1 MLTGMTE
8 IALSG
13 VIGAL
18 SYALDI
24 AEGQPPGHA
33 IRSCLIGMRLGAEI
47 DLSDSDRS
55 DLFYALLLKDA
66 GCSANANRMAV
77 LFAADDRAAKA
88 TSKLVDWTNPRAA
101 FVWSL
106 RTVAPGTGLRRR
118 IEVLKGIRDEG
129 EVTRKFMEA
138 RCDRGAEIAR
148 MLFLS
153 EETAAAIRSLDEH
166 WDGRGMPDGL
176 GGEEIPLAARILCL
190 AQTVEVFHAAG
201 GVKAARRMA
210 EHRRGKWFDP
220 ALVDAFLRFCGDGDF
235 WAALEAPDVSE
246 WEPPDFALA
255 GDDTRLDRIA
265 EAFARV
271 IDAKSPFTARHSVR
285 VAEIADGIA
294 SVLRFDPDG
303 RRTLKRASLLHD
315 IGKLAISSRILDKP
329 DKLTDE
335 EFRAI
340 QTHPVHTLRIL
351 ERAPCFTD
359 LADLAANHHEK
370 LDGTGY
376 PRALDA
382 CHLDLPMRV
391 LAVADV
397 YEALTA
403 DRPYRGP
410 MPVEEA
416 LAIIDRDV
424 PRKLDADARRRAG
437 GLRRPGNDHSFGLA
451 DPHLS
456 EELLGSVGLARRP
469 PADPQ
474 PERLAALLP
483 VERAP
488 HLDFGNG
495 LCRVDHAASNSN
507 STGFSSRTSTTT
519 SAERADGR
527 SHMAAISAPTTT
539 VPAPIAQAR

>member
-1 MLTGMTE
+1 MQPVMTE

-33 IRSCLIGMRLGAEI
+33 IRSCLIGMRLAAELDLGA
-47 DLSDSDRS
+47 SDRS
-55 DLFYALLLKDA
+55 DLFYALLLKDS
-66 GCSANANRMAV
+66 GCSANANRMAA

-88 TSKLVDWTNPRAA
+88 TSKLVDWTNPRTA
-101 FVWSL
+101 FLWSL

-153 EETAAAIRSLDEH
+153 EHTAAAIRSLDEH
-166 WDGRGMPDGL
+166 RDGRGMPDGL
-176 GGEEIPLAARILCL
+176 CGDEIPLAARILCL
-190 AQTVEVFHAAG
+190 AQTIEVFHAAG
-201 GVKAARRMA
+201 GLKAARAMA
-210 EHRRGKWFDP
+210 KRRRGRWFDP
-220 ALVDAFLRFCGDGDF
+220 ALVDAFLRFCGD
-235 WAALEAPDVSE
+235 P
-246 WEPPDFALA
+246 
-255 GDDTRLDRIA
+255 
-265 EAFARV
+265 
-271 IDAKSPFTARHSVR
+271 
-285 VAEIADGIA
+285 IADGIA
-294 SVLRFDPDG
+294 AALGFDADG
-303 RRTLKRASLLHD
+303 RRTMLRAALLHD

-329 DKLTDE
+329 DKLTDD

-351 ERAPCFTD
+351 ERAPCFHE

-376 PRALDA
+376 PRSLDA
-382 CHLDLPMRV
+382 RHLDLPMRV

-410 MPVEEA
+410 LPVEEA

-424 PRKLDADARRRAG
+424 PHKLDADARGALEVHVGRSDASAG
-437 GLRRPGNDHSFGLA
+437 PVGLT
-451 DPHLS
+451 LS
-456 EELLGSVGLARRP
+456 EA
-469 PADPQ
+469 
-474 PERLAALLP
+474 
-483 VERAP
+483 
-488 HLDFGNG
+488 
-495 LCRVDHAASNSN
+495 
-507 STGFSSRTSTTT
+507 
-519 SAERADGR
+519 
-527 SHMAAISAPTTT
+527 
-539 VPAPIAQAR
+539 

>member
-1 MLTGMTE
+1 MHDAMAR
-8 IALSG
+8 IPLSG

-33 IRSCLIGMRLGAEI
+33 VRSCLIGMRLAAEI
-47 DLSDSDRS
+47 DLSAAQRS

-66 GCSANANRMAV
+66 GCSANANRMSV
-77 LFAADDRAAKA
+77 LFAADDRVAKA

-101 FVWSL
+101 LVWSL

-118 IEVLKGIRDEG
+118 LEVLKGIRDEG

-153 EETAAAIRSLDEH
+153 EETALAIKSLDEH

-190 AQTVEVFHAAG
+190 AQTVEVFHAARG
-201 GVKAARRMA
+201 LKAARAMA
-210 EHRRGKWFDP
+210 KERRGRWFDP
-220 ALVDAFLRFCGDGDF
+220 ALVDAFLGFCGDRDF
-235 WAALEAPDVSE
+235 WDALESPNVSE

-255 GDDTRLDRIA
+255 GDDARLDRIA

-271 IDAKSPFTARHSVR
+271 IDAKSPFTARHSER

-294 SVLRFDPDG
+294 SVLYFGPDD
-303 RRTLKRASLLHD
+303 RRIMRRAGLLHD
-315 IGKLAISSRILDKP
+315 IGKLAISNRILDKP
-329 DKLTDE
+329 GKLTDE
-335 EFRAI
+335 EFTAI
-340 QTHPVHTLRIL
+340 RTHPVHTLRIL

-359 LADLAANHHEK
+359 LAELAANHHEK
-370 LDGTGY
+370 LDGSGY
-376 PRALDA
+376 PRGLAAGD
-382 CHLDLPMRV
+382 LDLAMRV

-403 DRPYRGP
+403 DRPYRAP
-410 MPVEEA
+410 LPVEEA

-424 PRKLDADARRRAG
+424 PDKLDFEVRSALEAHIAG
-437 GLRRPGNDHSFGLA
+437 
-451 DPHLS
+451 
-456 EELLGSVGLARRP
+456 
-469 PADPQ
+469 
-474 PERLAALLP
+474 LP
-483 VERAP
+483 VAGP
-488 HLDFGNG
+488 LM
-495 LCRVDHAASNSN
+495 L
-507 STGFSSRTSTTT
+507 SS
-519 SAERADGR
+519 
-527 SHMAAISAPTTT
+527 
-539 VPAPIAQAR
+539 